1 MPKDRMSVMQCNNR
15 VHTSALTSG
24 AFSCVGYAGKSYYW
38 FLSFFFV
45 SIRQILSS
53 PLLIYVFS
61 HPNWRY
67 ICIDITQ
74 IPKDFIFKAYETVNR
89 EIINLN
95 SDIQNSH
102 WIWNYFSIP

>member
-1 MPKDRMSVMQCNNR
+1 MLCSATTEFTQVLLQVGLLAASAMQ
-15 VHTSALTSG
+15 VKVTTG
-24 AFSCVGYAGKSYYW
+24 F
-38 FLSFFFV
+38 FLSFFLL

-53 PLLIYVFS
+53 PLLIYVFG